1 LKIEKF
7 QSSSVLGFQI
17 LPIALPDMRS
27 RSSRVQQKR
36 QKTPSQKNY
45 YNQPINGL
53 PNYLMNDEGINTD
66 LLKRRH
72 VKNHTFWSTFFF
84 IATIVLGISS
94 LLPGVQL
101 AERIMLVIYPFAIEN
116 KKSGELNA
124 EFVSTILTVIS
135 GAFCCLSTY
144 FACRDTPSLHK
155 LQTTDNTEDA
165 YRASLLGLDVRRDL
179 SNPSAASPSAAARN
193 GGGVSSNNTSTSTH
207 GSNNNNNNNSSNNHN
222 NNTRTHGNGRR
233 SSSRGRQSSKR
244 GSGQSASN
252 RGNGGNN
259 GSFQSPISRL
269 LSGFNGG
276 SSSSNKKE
284 WSSDRAREVASMS
297 PIGRGLDV
305 DLLDRRT
312 GIDSIQMLERYKSS
326 FYQQREVDQQR
337 GGFRNALGK
346 LFLANFF
353 DLKMNLK

>member
-1 LKIEKF
+1 
-7 QSSSVLGFQI
+7 
-17 LPIALPDMRS
+17 MRS

-53 PNYLMNDEGINTD
+53 PNYLMNDEGINKD

-179 SNPSAASPSAAARN
+179 SNPSNNSSNTSQRQIPRGAAAAAAAASASAAARN

-207 GSNNNNNNNSSNNHN
+207 GSNSNNNNNSSNNHN

-346 LFLANFF
+346 LFIANF
-353 DLKMNLK
+353 LISK